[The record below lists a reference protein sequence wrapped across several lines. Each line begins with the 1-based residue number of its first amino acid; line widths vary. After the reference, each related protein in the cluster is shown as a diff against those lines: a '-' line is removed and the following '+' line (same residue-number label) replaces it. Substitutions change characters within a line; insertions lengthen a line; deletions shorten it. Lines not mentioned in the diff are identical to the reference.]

1 MKVYEKAIIHSKSNT
16 DREDKNY
23 KKRKNKLES
32 PEKVDENFTYSK
44 IEQIPNNKFSKK
56 IKGKTKQLSA
66 TREYNRA
73 SPKYSIE
80 DPNDGIKEI
89 KHSSS
94 TSKYILHKFKK
105 EKEKENNSKNI
116 DEDLLFIKPS
126 KKEDNKINYK
136 NKSENKRENTNKK
149 IKKIINKSK
158 IKLKYVLYEKLK
170 KIILIINNKKIK
182 YYFDKWQKFVEDKK
196 NNEKEKEEYEEMED
210 QEGEEEIEE
219 EEEEE
224 HSELEEIEERPPNEE
239 ESTITK
245 QKSTKKKYT
254 SAKMKLIL
262 RNILRFKN
270 PLKIYLRKCFL
281 IINGKLV
288 KKEKNIKNNNLF
300 NNKSELIIKN
310 NLKIIIELG
319 KTRKRILKKYF
330 KKWRF
335 ITFNLEPV
343 IQNSSRIYKNQ
354 EDNKNAIYEQK
365 YKQKDSN
372 DKRKYNLISKSSDY
386 LLNDN
391 VENNQNLKIKLSK
404 RLKFLKHIIE
414 TLDDY
419 KQISYYMSKWYYLTK
434 NYRKSKKI
442 AKNKILKNS
451 TDILDE
457 LSGDNKNQNQQVS
470 TQSTYFNMNSLS
482 SKEEISSDN
491 CQKILANSININN
504 LIIKGNKKNKK
515 EEEKEQEKEEEKEQK
530 KE

>member
-1 MKVYEKAIIHSKSNT
+1 MKVYEKAIIHSKSIT

-158 IKLKYVLYEKLK
+158 IKLKYVLYEKLR

-270 PLKIYLRKCFL
+270 PLKIYLRKWFL

-300 NNKSELIIKN
+300 NNKNE
-310 NLKIIIELG
+310 
-319 KTRKRILKKYF
+319 
-330 KKWRF
+330 
-335 ITFNLEPV
+335 
-343 IQNSSRIYKNQ
+343 
-354 EDNKNAIYEQK
+354 
-365 YKQKDSN
+365 
-372 DKRKYNLISKSSDY
+372 
-386 LLNDN
+386 
-391 VENNQNLKIKLSK
+391 
-404 RLKFLKHIIE
+404 
-414 TLDDY
+414 
-419 KQISYYMSKWYYLTK
+419 
-434 NYRKSKKI
+434 
-442 AKNKILKNS
+442 
-451 TDILDE
+451 
-457 LSGDNKNQNQQVS
+457 
-470 TQSTYFNMNSLS
+470 
-482 SKEEISSDN
+482 
-491 CQKILANSININN
+491 
-504 LIIKGNKKNKK
+504 
-515 EEEKEQEKEEEKEQK
+515 
-530 KE
+530 